1 MVDAVTADGL
11 AGLDGCNHGFFT
23 RRGGVSE
30 GLYTSLNVGLG
41 SHDDAG
47 RVLENRGRALAHLRD
62 GEPATLLTAYQV
74 HSAEVVT
81 VTQPWTPADAPRAD
95 AMVTD
100 RPGIAL
106 GVLTAD
112 CVPVLL
118 ADGPARVI
126 GVAHAGWQGALSGV
140 VEAVVAAMVALGAET
155 GRIRAAVGPCIA
167 QASYEV
173 GDDLYRRFVDV
184 APDAASYF
192 AAGARA
198 GKYQFDLAGLVA
210 DRLRV
215 QALDSVDVV
224 AHDTYARE
232 DLFFSYRRTTHRR
245 EPDYGRQLSA
255 IMTV

>member
-11 AGLDGCNHGFFT
+11 SGLDGCTHGFFT

-30 GLYTSLNVGLG
+30 GLYASLNVGLG
-41 SHDDAG
+41 SHDDAD
-47 RVLENRGRALAHLRD
+47 RVLENRGRALAHLRN

-74 HSAEVVT
+74 HSADVVT
-81 VTQPWTPADAPRAD
+81 VTRPWTPAEAPRAD

-118 ADGPARVI
+118 ADGQARVI
-126 GVAHAGWQGALSGV
+126 GVAHAGWQGALGGV
-140 VEAVVAAMVALGAET
+140 VEAVVAAMVGLGAET

-167 QASYEV
+167 QGSYEV
-173 GDDLYRRFVDV
+173 GDDLYRRFVEA
-184 APDAASYF
+184 APEAAGYF
-192 AAGARA
+192 AEGARA

-215 QALDSVDVV
+215 QGLDSVDVV